1 VSLKDRAA
9 IVGIGHTAYVRG
21 TPNTEEQLA
30 LEAITAAL
38 DDAGVSPV
46 SVDGMVKYSIE
57 TTSDVRLA
65 QDLGIENLRFF
76 SEVGYG
82 GGGGCGTIVHA
93 AAAIAAGL
101 AETVICFR
109 SRRRFGNRPWARTGQ
124 EVYDAAA
131 FQAPFGLYSPVAQAA
146 IHGRRHMIEFGTTS
160 RQFGAFSVACRSHA
174 ARNPHALMREPITIE
189 DHQASRMVADPLHLL
204 DCCLEVDGACAV
216 VVTSAARA
224 RDLRQPPAYILAAAQ
239 GTGPDC
245 EPMTSYNRR
254 AVMTTESAYAARDL
268 YAMAGVGPADI
279 DVAEIYD
286 HFTPWAIMAIE
297 DFGFCK
303 KGEGGPFVASG
314 ATRWPD
320 GSVPIN
326 THGGSLSEAYIHGF
340 NHVIEGVRQV
350 RGSSTCQVENAE
362 LVLVSSASSVPTSAL
377 VLRR

>member
-1 VSLKDRAA
+1 
-9 IVGIGHTAYVRG
+9 
-21 TPNTEEQLA
+21 
-30 LEAITAAL
+30 
-38 DDAGVSPV
+38 
-46 SVDGMVKYSIE
+46 
-57 TTSDVRLA
+57 
-65 QDLGIENLRFF
+65 
-76 SEVGYG
+76 
-82 GGGGCGTIVHA
+82 
-93 AAAIAAGL
+93 
-101 AETVICFR
+101 
-109 SRRRFGNRPWARTGQ
+109 
-124 EVYDAAA
+124 
-131 FQAPFGLYSPVAQAA
+131 
-146 IHGRRHMIEFGTTS
+146 
-160 RQFGAFSVACRSHA
+160 
-174 ARNPHALMREPITIE
+174 MREPITIE